1 MHDLRAPVM
10 IRVDVSW
17 IDESGSVQATRA
29 CIDDKSVGGACIR
42 IKIPI
47 AVGSKLK
54 IQGPWEQ
61 FSGTVKYC
69 RSEDREYFV
78 GIQRDPSP
86 DAPLVPPQ
94 GAAPQQPVTSTP
106 LLLEPASAT
115 HIPVTAL
122 RLESVPKPRERNRVE
137 MFPKRPDPEEI
148 PLVRLVGSNA
158 SMPPPRGFGR
168 KTTHRERPGI
178 LQPQISSPS
187 PSSYARPIELQANQP
202 PARLDVGKERKR
214 MSSKWFGMSS
224 RHNKQEDSRTNGD
237 EISNV
242 SDEKGD
248 FMAPSMTQPTEK
260 TPAQSSRSVS
270 SFQVQLLPVED
281 IYRAAGIITP
291 TKGYSVSKVVEMLRS
306 EHISGLSP
314 EMKRAAVLMAL
325 DAAGVPLAQVQQ
337 DAKARKEALDSY
349 EAAQTEQVDA
359 EWARKAEE
367 VSQIQSELE
376 SIKAHYQARI
386 TRNLEGVAREKATF
400 GTWQTMKQ
408 QEVESMAEAA
418 ELCSKAMNTKSAPVP
433 PKPPEASAAA
443 AAAGNA

>member
-1 MHDLRAPVM
+1 M

-17 IDESGSVQATRA
+17 VDQGGSTQTTRA
-29 CIDDKSVGGACIR
+29 RIDDKSVGGACIR
-42 IKIPI
+42 IKMPI
-47 AVGSKLK
+47 GAGTKLK

-69 RSEDREYFV
+69 RSEGKDYFV
-78 GIQRDPSP
+78 GIQRDPRP

-94 GAAPQQPVTSTP
+94 ATAQQLTSAP
-106 LLLEPASAT
+106 LLLEPATAARV
-115 HIPVTAL
+115 PNTAL
-122 RLESVPKPRERNRVE
+122 RLESVPIPREPNRVE
-137 MFPKRPDPEEI
+137 MFPKTPNPEDI
-148 PLVRLVGSNA
+148 PLVRLVSSNA

-168 KTTHRERPGI
+168 KTTHRERSRI

-187 PSSYARPIELQANQP
+187 PRSYARPIELQANQP
-202 PARLDVGKERKR
+202 PQRLEAGKERKR
-214 MSSKWFGMSS
+214 MSSKWFGMSP
-224 RHNKQEDSRTNGD
+224 RHNKREDSKTNGD

-242 SDEKGD
+242 SDEQGD
-248 FMAPSMTQPTEK
+248 FMVPSMSQPTEK
-260 TPAQSSRSVS
+260 IPAQSSRLVP

-281 IYRAAGIITP
+281 IYRAAGIINP
-291 TKGYSVSKVVEMLRS
+291 PKGYSVSKVVEMLRS
-306 EHISGLSP
+306 EHIRGLSP

-337 DAKARKEALDSY
+337 DAKARQEALDSY

-367 VSQIQSELE
+367 VSQIQAELE

-418 ELCSKAMNTKSAPVP
+418 ELCSKAMDTKSAPAS
-433 PKPPEASAAA
+433 PKPPEATA
-443 AAAGNA
+443 AAAGGDV

>member
-17 IDESGSVQATRA
+17 VDESGSVQTTRA

-42 IKIPI
+42 SKIPI
-47 AVGSKLK
+47 AVGAKLK

-69 RSEDREYFV
+69 RSEGKEYFV
-78 GIQRDPSP
+78 GIQRDL

-94 GAAPQQPVTSTP
+94 GAAPQQPVTSAP
-106 LLLEPASAT
+106 LLLEPASAAR
-115 HIPVTAL
+115 IPNTAL
-122 RLESVPKPRERNRVE
+122 KLESTPKPRERNRVE
-137 MFPKRPDPEEI
+137 MFPKRPDSEDI

-158 SMPPPRGFGR
+158 AMTPPRGFGR
-168 KTTHRERPGI
+168 KTTHRERPRI

-187 PSSYARPIELQANQP
+187 PSFEARPIELQADKAPQ
-202 PARLDVGKERKR
+202 RLDAGKERKR
-214 MSSKWFGMSS
+214 MSSKWFGISP
-224 RHNKQEDSRTNGD
+224 RHNKREDSRTNGD
-237 EISNV
+237 EIGNV
-242 SDEKGD
+242 SDEQGN
-248 FMAPSMTQPTEK
+248 FMHPSVTQPTEK
-260 TPAQSSRSVS
+260 TPAQSSRSVP
-270 SFQVQLLPVED
+270 SFQVQLLRVDD

-291 TKGYSVSKVVEMLRS
+291 PKGYSVSKVVEMLRS
-306 EHISGLSP
+306 EHIRGLSP

-337 DAKARKEALDSY
+337 DAEARREALDSY

-367 VSQIQSELE
+367 VSQIQAELE

-400 GTWQTMKQ
+400 STWQTMKQ
-408 QEVESMAEAA
+408 QEVESMTEAT
-418 ELCSKAMNTKSAPVP
+418 ELCSKAIDIKPVP
-433 PKPPEASAAA
+433 APPASPETSAAA
-443 AAAGNA
+443 AAGKV

>member
-1 MHDLRAPVM
+1 
-10 IRVDVSW
+10 
-17 IDESGSVQATRA
+17 
-29 CIDDKSVGGACIR
+29 
-42 IKIPI
+42 
-47 AVGSKLK
+47 
-54 IQGPWEQ
+54 
-61 FSGTVKYC
+61 
-69 RSEDREYFV
+69 
-78 GIQRDPSP
+78 
-86 DAPLVPPQ
+86 
-94 GAAPQQPVTSTP
+94 
-106 LLLEPASAT
+106 
-115 HIPVTAL
+115 
-122 RLESVPKPRERNRVE
+122 
-137 MFPKRPDPEEI
+137 
-148 PLVRLVGSNA
+148 
-158 SMPPPRGFGR
+158 
-168 KTTHRERPGI
+168 
-178 LQPQISSPS
+178 
-187 PSSYARPIELQANQP
+187 
-202 PARLDVGKERKR
+202 

-224 RHNKQEDSRTNGD
+224 RHNKQENSRTNGD

-242 SDEKGD
+242 SDKKGD

-260 TPAQSSRSVS
+260 TPAQSSRSVP

-306 EHISGLSP
+306 EHIRGLSP

-367 VSQIQSELE
+367 VSQIQAELE

-408 QEVESMAEAA
+408 QEVESMVEAA
-418 ELCSKAMNTKSAPVP
+418 ELCSKAMDTRPAPDP

-443 AAAGNA
+443 AGGDV

>member
-17 IDESGSVQATRA
+17 VDESGSVQTTCA
-29 CIDDKSVGGACIR
+29 CIEDKSVGGACIR

-47 AVGSKLK
+47 NISSKLN

-69 RSEDREYFV
+69 RSEGKEYFV

-86 DAPLVPPQ
+86 NASLVPAQ
-94 GAAPQQPVTSTP
+94 AAVQPPPVTSDN
-106 LLLEPASAT
+106 LLLEPASAARAPNT
-115 HIPVTAL
+115 VL
-122 RLESVPKPRERNRVE
+122 RLESMPKPRERNRVE
-137 MFPKRPDPEEI
+137 MFPKRPDSENSP
-148 PLVRLVGSNA
+148 PVRLVSNA
-158 SMPPPRGFGR
+158 SLAPPRGFGR
-168 KTTHRERPGI
+168 KTTHRERPRI
-178 LQPQISSPS
+178 LQPQTSSP
-187 PSSYARPIELQANQP
+187 PGSYARPIELQANQP
-202 PARLDVGKERKR
+202 PQRLDAGKEMKR

-224 RHNKQEDSRTNGD
+224 RQNKRDDSRTNGD
-237 EISNV
+237 EISSV
-242 SDEKGD
+242 SDEKDD
-248 FMAPSMTQPTEK
+248 FMPLSVTHPMERI
-260 TPAQSSRSVS
+260 PAQSSRSVP

-291 TKGYSVSKVVEMLRS
+291 PKGYSVSKVVEMLRS
-306 EHISGLSP
+306 EHIRSLSP
-314 EMKRAAVLMAL
+314 EMRRAAVLMAL

-349 EAAQTEQVDA
+349 ESAQTQQVDA

-367 VSQIQSELE
+367 ISQIQSELE

-418 ELCSKAMNTKSAPVP
+418 ELCSKAIA
-433 PKPPEASAAA
+433 PKPAPAPAAPPDASAAA
-443 AAAGNA
+443 AAGQV